1 MHREIFLIRRAF
13 TKRSTCA
20 FMLRMTEADGGLRP
34 PAMDERPD
42 DVIVDDPLGLS
53 ISFEDFFEVEHARLF
68 GALAL
73 VTGDR
78 QEAEDVMQEAFLRVW
93 ERWHL
98 VQSFASPTGY
108 LYRTA
113 MNVFRMRRRKAL
125 TASRRIARRL
135 LPTDDVEAAEARS
148 DLDRGLAALSV
159 RQRAAVVLTELL
171 DFSSSEAASA
181 MGVSPANARKL
192 AQLGRESLREALGS
206 SDATGD
212 ARE

>member
-1 MHREIFLIRRAF
+1 
-13 TKRSTCA
+13 
-20 FMLRMTEADGGLRP
+20 MLLMNKADGELRP
-34 PAMDERPD
+34 PAAGERTD
-42 DVIVDDPLGLS
+42 DGYVDGPLGLS
-53 ISFEDFFEVEHARLF
+53 ASFEDFFEIEHARLF

-73 VTGDR
+73 VTGER

-93 ERWHL
+93 ERWDL
-98 VQSFASPTGY
+98 VQSLASPTGY

-113 MNVFRMRRRKAL
+113 MNVFRMRRRRAL
-125 TASRRIARRL
+125 TASRRMARPL
-135 LPTDDVEAAEARS
+135 LRSSDVEAAEARS
-148 DLDRGLAALSV
+148 DLDRGLAALST

-192 AQLGRESLREALGS
+192 AQQGRDALRKALGS
-206 SDATGD
+206 SDATGE

>member
-1 MHREIFLIRRAF
+1 
-13 TKRSTCA
+13 
-20 FMLRMTEADGGLRP
+20 MLRMTEADRGLRP
-34 PAMDERPD
+34 STVGKRND
-42 DVIVDDPLGLS
+42 DGIVDEPLGLS
-53 ISFEDFFEVEHARLF
+53 ISFEDFFEIEHGRLF

-78 QEAEDVMQEAFLRVW
+78 HEAEDVMQEAFLRLW

-98 VQSFASPTGY
+98 VQSLASPTGY

-113 MNVFRMRRRKAL
+113 MNVFRMRRRRAL

-135 LPTDDVEAAEARS
+135 LPTDDVEAADARS
-148 DLDRGLAALSV
+148 DLDRGLAALPA

-181 MGVSPANARKL
+181 IGVSPANARKL
-192 AQLGRESLREALGS
+192 AQQGRDGLRKALGS
-206 SDATGD
+206 GDARGD